1 MYGLNKEA
9 YFVVLKVKRTE
20 MKKYFPLI
28 IATIMANTSF
38 AQEMKTL
45 HNFSATTIEG
55 ENLDLRKFKGKK
67 VMVVNTASRCGLT
80 PQYEDLQKLYKEFG
94 GDDFEIIGFP
104 ANNFMKQ
111 EPGSDEN
118 IAAFCSKNY
127 GVSFTMMS
135 KINVKGKEIH
145 PIYQWLTTKDQNGV
159 EDNKVSWNFQKY
171 LIDEEGKYVRMI
183 SPKEKPYNE
192 SVIAWIKG
200 K

>member
-1 MYGLNKEA
+1 M
-9 YFVVLKVKRTE
+9 T
-20 MKKYFPLI
+20 
-28 IATIMANTSF
+28 NTSF

-45 HNFSATTIEG
+45 HNYSATTIEG

>member
-9 YFVVLKVKRTE
+9 YFVVVKVKRTE

-28 IATIMANTSF
+28 LAIIMANTSF

-80 PQYEDLQKLYKEFG
+80 PQYEGLQKLYKEFG

-118 IAAFCSKNY
+118 IAAFCTKNY

-159 EDNKVSWNFQKY
+159 EDNKVGWNFQKY